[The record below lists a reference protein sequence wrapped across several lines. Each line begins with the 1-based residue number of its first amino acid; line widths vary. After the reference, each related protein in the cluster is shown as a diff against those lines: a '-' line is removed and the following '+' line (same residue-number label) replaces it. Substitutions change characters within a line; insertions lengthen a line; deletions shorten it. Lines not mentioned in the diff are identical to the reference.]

1 MPAPTQSIPMLVK
14 QLYKIVKEFERLF
27 PERRFTPDG
36 HLVGSIGE
44 VIAKHRYG
52 LTLARAS
59 EEGFDAISDD
69 NFRVEIKI
77 TQGKG
82 VSLRSSPERL
92 LVFSLTSEGEVHE
105 VFNGP
110 GAAVWDACGSL
121 QKNGQRRITLTK
133 LKALMQNV
141 HTLDRLPLK
150 QALTEVLT

>member
-14 QLYKIVKEFERLF
+14 ELYKIVKEFERLF
-27 PERRFTPDG
+27 PGRRFTPDG

-59 EEGFDAISDD
+59 EEGYDAISDD

-82 VSLRSSPERL
+82 VGLRSSPERL
-92 LVFSLTSEGEVHE
+92 LVFYLTSEGEVTE

-110 GAAVWDACGSL
+110 GSLVWDACGSL

-141 HTLDRLPLK
+141 DTLDRLPLK
-150 QALTEVLT
+150 QALTESLT